1 MVAPIAQRTNLAGVF
16 VSRSVCHCV
25 TSKRPP
31 GTTTAPRTSR
41 SPATITWFRGIYPV
55 ALIALMIG
63 SVRCG
68 VRVTLAT
75 TPTGY

>member
-1 MVAPIAQRTNLAGVF
+1 MVVPIAQRTILAGVI

-41 SPATITWFRGIYPV
+41 SPPTITWFRAIYPV
-55 ALIALMIG
+55 ALIVIRLANVHHRVHAV
-63 SVRCG
+63 VR
-68 VRVTLAT
+68 TI
-75 TPTGY
+75 PTGY